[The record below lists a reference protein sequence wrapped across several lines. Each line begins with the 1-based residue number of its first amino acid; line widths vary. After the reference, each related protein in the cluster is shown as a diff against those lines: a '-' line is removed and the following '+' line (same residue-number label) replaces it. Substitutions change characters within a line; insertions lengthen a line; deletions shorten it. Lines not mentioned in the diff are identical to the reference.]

1 MVVGYGPCMPKLWT
15 DTIEAHKKSVRDA
28 ALDATASLVLRRGL
42 TAVTMS
48 EIAQET
54 GIGRATLYKYFPD
67 VQTLV
72 HAWHE
77 RQIARHLTV
86 LAGIAH
92 GGGLPLER
100 LEAVLRAYAG
110 MAHSHEDGHLANL
123 LHKGGHAV
131 HALDHLSALVAA
143 IIAEGAEAGDLRKD
157 MPPDELAT
165 FCLAAMAGARNLGS
179 DAAIDRLVAL
189 TLDGLGARGIEQGT
203 KDENSS

>member
-1 MVVGYGPCMPKLWT
+1 VVVGYGPCMPKLWT

-92 GGGLPLER
+92 GGGVPLER

-110 MAHSHEDGHLANL
+110 MAHSHEDGDLANL
-123 LHKGGHAV
+123 LHTGGHAI